1 MEERTQ
7 ENGTRGD
14 FEDKLSGRV
23 DGPVALLIMA
33 AGETKW
39 VSEGGILNRGNWGE
53 SEGTDPDRKIGKYHL
68 LAQIRLA
75 LRHHARREASVGL
88 TSTDLLLWSV
98 MPERKCR

>member
-33 AGETKW
+33 AGETSGFPK
-39 VSEGGILNRGNWGE
+39 VA
-53 SEGTDPDRKIGKYHL
+53 Y
-68 LAQIRLA
+68 
-75 LRHHARREASVGL
+75 
-88 TSTDLLLWSV
+88 
-98 MPERKCR
+98 